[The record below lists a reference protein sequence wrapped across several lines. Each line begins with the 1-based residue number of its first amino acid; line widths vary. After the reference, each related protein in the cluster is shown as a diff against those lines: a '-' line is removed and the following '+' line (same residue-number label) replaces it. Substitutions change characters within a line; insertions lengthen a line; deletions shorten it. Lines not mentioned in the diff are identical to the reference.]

1 MDKIE
6 EAQRMLKELERRC
19 TDNRN
24 GWLTSVRSKLFG
36 HSSTSEGSTAEGN
49 RIGHTKCSHLVR
61 EIEAQIILA
70 DTFLSS
76 AILTFLTQ
84 DITG

>member
-19 TDNRN
+19 TDNGS
-24 GWLTSVRSKLFG
+24 GWINSVRSKLFG
-36 HSSTSEGSTAEGN
+36 HSNTSGGN
-49 RIGHTKCSHLVR
+49 RIGNTKCSPLVR

>member
-19 TDNRN
+19 TDNGS
-24 GWLTSVRSKLFG
+24 GWLNSVRSKLFG
-36 HSSTSEGSTAEGN
+36 HSNASGFGEGS
-49 RIGHTKCSHLVR
+49 RIGSTKCSPLVR

>member
-19 TDNRN
+19 TDSGS
-24 GWLTSVRSKLFG
+24 GWLDSVRSKLFG
-36 HSSTSEGSTAEGN
+36 HANTYDSSRIGSTQ
-49 RIGHTKCSHLVR
+49 CSSLVQ
-61 EIEAQIILA
+61 EIETQIILA

>member
-19 TDNRN
+19 TDNGS
-24 GWLTSVRSKLFG
+24 GWLNSVRSRFFG
-36 HSSTSEGSTAEGN
+36 HSSTSELGAGS
-49 RIGHTKCSHLVR
+49 RIGNPKCSPLVQ

>member
-6 EAQRMLKELERRC
+6 EAQRILKELERRC
-19 TDNRN
+19 TDN
-24 GWLTSVRSKLFG
+24 GSSWLNSVRSKLFG
-36 HSSTSEGSTAEGN
+36 HSNTSEMAEGS
-49 RIGHTKCSHLVR
+49 RIGNTNCSPLVR